1 MGDLHAK
8 SRKCSS
14 GWKDKLMWQVE
25 RKCSS
30 ILHINVANFRAQDVG
45 KRLSRVGCL
54 GKLEDSTDMGQL

>member
-1 MGDLHAK
+1 MSGVGDLHAK

-30 ILHINVANFRAQDVG
+30 ILYINVANFRAQDVDE
-45 KRLSRVGCL
+45 RLSRAGEI
-54 GKLEDSTDMGQL
+54 GRSI